1 MQNGWETH
9 TPKEKKHE
17 FKDNYVIKVHRHIRC
32 IKKGNVRQNVDWTII
47 CHTKGC

>member
-17 FKDNYVIKVHRHIRC
+17 FKDMLSKYTEISVA
-32 IKKGNVRQNVDWTII
+32 
-47 CHTKGC
+47 